1 MLLKYELDA
10 GETVIAEVG
19 KFPFACGAVE
29 WDVTLPWRGFAGN
42 VAAGF
47 TRKVSGGA
55 VVLVTHLA
63 RSGSASSQ
71 PGSPI

>member
-1 MLLKYELDA
+1 MLRKYELDA
-10 GETVIAEVG
+10 GGAVIDEVG
-19 KFPFACGAVE
+19 KFLFACGAVE
-29 WDVTLPWRGFAGN
+29 WDVTLPGRGFAGN

-63 RSGSASSQ
+63 RSGSASS
-71 PGSPI
+71 